1 MKRKIYIGAI
11 LAAFLMLVTPCISA
25 VNVLTNENKSGI
37 FPSGITGIAIME
49 NLENIEINVKGE
61 TLEVDEIDNWDKK
74 YHNVEITGKLS
85 ESNSVGLVATG
96 VSTLTLL
103 LFSMF
108 ATRPHPVL
116 TFILKNL
123 PGNEEY
129 KEGDTFTIKALS
141 AQLYVK
147 QHDYD
152 DCYEFDAMLFGYQH

>member
-1 MKRKIYIGAI
+1 MKRKICIGAV

-25 VNVLTNENKSGI
+25 VNLQTNTNKLGA

-49 NLENIEINVKGE
+49 NLESIEITVKGE
-61 TLEVDEIDNWDKK
+61 PLALDEIGDWDEK
-74 YHNVEITGKLS
+74 YYNVEITGRLDD
-85 ESNSVGLVATG
+85 SNSIGLVATG

-116 TFILKNL
+116 TFILKSM

-129 KEGDTFTIKALS
+129 HEGDYFTIKALS
-141 AQLYVK
+141 AQLYVSK
-147 QHDYD
+147 HDYD
-152 DCYEFDAMLFGYQH
+152 DRYEFDAILFGYQH